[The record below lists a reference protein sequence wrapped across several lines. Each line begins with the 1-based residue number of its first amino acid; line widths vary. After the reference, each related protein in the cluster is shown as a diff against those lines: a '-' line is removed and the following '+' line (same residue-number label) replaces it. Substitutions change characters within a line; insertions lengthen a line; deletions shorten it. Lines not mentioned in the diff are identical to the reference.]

1 MKPTIHQVKD
11 EVCRRAGLTRA
22 EIESSLRRSTKLRQA
37 AIFLARE
44 LCGKSLPQIARVF
57 GGRDHTTILHA
68 CRRTEERLNGDPEIK
83 GLVEQ
88 VRYFFGP
95 DHVATQSISPASLTK
110 PNGHLTPAFEEAGN
124 AKT

>member
-1 MKPTIHQVKD
+1 MKPTIHQVRD
-11 EVCRRAGLTRA
+11 EVCRRSGLSPA
-22 EIESSLRRSTKLRQA
+22 EIESGLRNITKLRQA
-37 AIFLARE
+37 AMFLARE

-57 GGRDHTTILHA
+57 GDRDHTTILHA

-95 DHVATQSISPASLTK
+95 NHVATQSVTAASLTK
-110 PNGHLTPAFEEAGN
+110 PNGHLTPAFMAQKE
-124 AKT
+124 K